1 MKIIIEFQKED
12 IQLNRQMNG
21 ESVTELKKN

>member
-1 MKIIIEFQKED
+1 MKIIIGFQKED

>member
-12 IQLNRQMNG
+12 ILLNRQMNG
-21 ESVTELKKN
+21 ESVTELRKN

>member
-12 IQLNRQMNG
+12 ILSNRQMNG

>member
-12 IQLNRQMNG
+12 ILVNRQMNG

>member
-1 MKIIIEFQKED
+1 MKIIIESQKED
-12 IQLNRQMNG
+12 ILLNRQMNG

>member
-12 IQLNRQMNG
+12 ILLNRQMNG